1 MFGALAGTGV
11 NDSANTVSDLLQSFI
26 PGVDELTEML
36 RNRFDL
42 NVNANNELSIDLY
55 DILGVSLDLSAV
67 DIPLP
72 PLIEGGLDAL
82 EEFLP
87 FFNRTQFEEANIT
100 IEDLGLVGQDVALLD
115 LIEGNLD
122 LNVGELLDT
131 LQNGDLTTFEIP
143 LEPLLD

>member
-55 DILGVSLDLSAV
+55 DILGVSLDQSAV

-87 FFNRTQFEEANIT
+87 FFNRTQFEAANIT
-100 IEDLGLVGQDVALLD
+100 IEDLGLVGQDVTLLD

>member
-1 MFGALAGTGV
+1 M
-11 NDSANTVSDLLQSFI
+11 
-26 PGVDELTEML
+26 DELTEML

-67 DIPLP
+67 DIPIP

-87 FFNRTQFEEANIT
+87 FFNRTQFEESNIT
-100 IEDLGLVGQDVALLD
+100 I
-115 LIEGNLD
+115 
-122 LNVGELLDT
+122 
-131 LQNGDLTTFEIP
+131 
-143 LEPLLD
+143 